1 VGARSTTIIK
11 RFAATN
17 ALGILKKENMGET
30 KARRWKMQ
38 KDKIKVYQSFESP
51 ELRLE
56 FQSKAVMR
64 RAIKILEKNF
74 RVKWQV

>member
-1 VGARSTTIIK
+1 VRARSTTIIK
-11 RFAATN
+11 RFAVTSVIQ
-17 ALGILKKENMGET
+17 ILKKESMGEI
-30 KARRWKMQ
+30 KSKEVKMQ

-56 FQSKAVMR
+56 FQSKAIMR